1 MEDLQD
7 TEMHVRGDPK
17 VIEQCK
23 ILGITD
29 MTKVYCDRTHLH
41 TPLPRHT

>member
-7 TEMHVRGDPK
+7 TETYVRGDPK

-29 MTKVYCDRTHLH
+29 MTKVYCDRACAH
-41 TPLPRHT
+41 TLLPRHT